1 MDKVWELISAA
12 KKEKNPEKSLK
23 ILQKALNRAEKDSS
37 LEAACYLEMA
47 TYYKLLGLHKKEIEC
62 LSKTEQLAKTLSPT
76 PRTAA
81 LLSKLAGK
89 LRQLGEYKKS
99 LHLLKKALP
108 LFENPPE
115 KAAIFCN
122 MGNCYYEL
130 NQYKEAIK
138 FYTKAK
144 QTFETMN
151 YPIQRGIC
159 LQNIGNALREMNEFK
174 KSLKYYE
181 KALNTFLQH
190 NCTVDASHVLWNQAI
205 VYDELE
211 QFEKALSCYDKALSV
226 LTEEDPF
233 DVAKILNDKGL
244 TLRKLTR
251 YKEALHLLE
260 KALSLFNQY
269 NMPVE
274 ALETRRNIAGLKR
287 NMDLYEEALHDLY
300 SVKEELQKL
309 EKPDSIADVEWE
321 IANVY
326 ACADQPGE
334 AITYYDKVLKYYR
347 STKKH
352 IFAAKVMRDKAAVV
366 KDLGEYDEALT
377 LYFQAETVFTQHNL
391 TAELASTILNRGN
404 LYRMLTQFKD
414 AQKMFEKAKTLYQ
427 KAGMDVHAAVA
438 EFNKAAVLGSLSKH
452 EEALSVFQNVEAAFL
467 QCNQPV
473 SVAETQINEAVILGE
488 LGRYKEAFSMF
499 ESARKL
505 LKDEMVS
512 HHLLIDL
519 NEGALLLE
527 VGQHD
532 KAQHTLE
539 SVFKRALQANS
550 LTLAYKA
557 YWALGYMYEKE
568 GQLKKAYYYL
578 RKCLKLVEKIRGDIS
593 PNLLKMS
600 FFSGIE
606 DIYSEMV
613 FLTCKM
619 GMKYTAFSVLQKM
632 KARTLTEQMVKAE
645 KSAQAPRIP
654 GKISKLYS
662 TLHEPPVTYEK
673 TGETLKEITRLE
685 TEYAETI
692 TRGELF
698 QNKSI
703 LLTPH
708 MKVIQSQ
715 LTEREALIEYIFDEE
730 NLLLFLVTSSSFN
743 PVLSTLENNLQEKI
757 YEYLYRIRSQSPVEK
772 LSQSLYNT
780 LINPVRKY
788 LAEDSI
794 LHIVPYRELYLF
806 PFHALHYEGFLAETY
821 QFMYHPT
828 SALITKTPFSPEKIL
843 VVGNPDKDVK
853 GVEKECTT
861 ISSIAK
867 KAGRDTTLLLKE
879 NATKERF
886 YQLYSDHDII
896 HIACHGVYDSFN
908 PLRSGLKLFDG
919 ILTALEMHHL
929 NLKGKLLVLGACG
942 SGSVAIE
949 KGSELLGITRALL
962 CAGSSTITS
971 LWEVPDTASVIFWR
985 TFYKTLLAREEVPR
999 ALQRAQQFMISTA
1012 FSHPYFWAGYRIMG

>member
-1 MDKVWELISAA
+1 MDNVWELISAA
-12 KKEKNPEKSLK
+12 KKGKDPEKSLK
-23 ILQKALNRAEKDSS
+23 ILQKTLNRAEKDPF
-37 LEAACYLEMA
+37 LEAACYLEM
-47 TYYKLLGLHKKEIEC
+47 TPYYKLLGLHKKEMEC
-62 LSKTEQLAKTLSPT
+62 LSKTEQLTKTLSPT

-81 LLSKLAGK
+81 LLSKLAGR

-99 LHLLKKALP
+99 LYLLKKALP

-144 QTFETMN
+144 QTFENMN

-181 KALNTFLQH
+181 KALNIFLQH

-211 QFEKALSCYDKALSV
+211 QFDKALSCYDKALSV
-226 LTEEDPF
+226 LTEENPF

-244 TLRKLTR
+244 TLRKLT
-251 YKEALHLLE
+251 
-260 KALSLFNQY
+260 
-269 NMPVE
+269 
-274 ALETRRNIAGLKR
+274 
-287 NMDLYEEALHDLY
+287 
-300 SVKEELQKL
+300 
-309 EKPDSIADVEWE
+309 
-321 IANVY
+321 
-326 ACADQPGE
+326 
-334 AITYYDKVLKYYR
+334 
-347 STKKH
+347 
-352 IFAAKVMRDKAAVV
+352 
-366 KDLGEYDEALT
+366 
-377 LYFQAETVFTQHNL
+377 
-391 TAELASTILNRGN
+391 
-404 LYRMLTQFKD
+404 
-414 AQKMFEKAKTLYQ
+414 
-427 KAGMDVHAAVA
+427 
-438 EFNKAAVLGSLSKH
+438 
-452 EEALSVFQNVEAAFL
+452 
-467 QCNQPV
+467 
-473 SVAETQINEAVILGE
+473 
-488 LGRYKEAFSMF
+488 RYKEAFSMF

-550 LTLAYKA
+550 LTLACKA

-619 GMKYTAFSVLQKM
+619 GMGYTAFSVLQKM
-632 KARTLTEQMVKAE
+632 KARTLTEQIARAE
-645 KSAQAPRIP
+645 KSVQAPHVP
-654 GKISKLYS
+654 VKISKLYS
-662 TLHEPPVTYEK
+662 TLYETPATYEK
-673 TGETLKEITRLE
+673 TGETLEEITRLE
-685 TEYAETI
+685 TEYAETV

-698 QNKSI
+698 QNKSTM
-703 LLTPH
+703 LTPH
-708 MKVIQSQ
+708 MKAIQSQ
-715 LTEREALIEYIFDEE
+715 LTEREILIEYIFDED
-730 NLLLFLVTSSSFN
+730 NLLLFLVTPSSFN
-743 PVLSTLENNLQEKI
+743 PVLVTVGNNLQEKI
-757 YEYLYRIRSQSPVEK
+757 YEYLYRIRSQNPVEK
-772 LSQSLYNT
+772 LSQPLYNI
-780 LINPVRKY
+780 LINPVHKY

-794 LHIVPYRELYLF
+794 LHIIPYRELYLF
-806 PFHALHYEGFLAETY
+806 PFHALRHEGFLAETY

-828 SALITKTPFSPEKIL
+828 SAMITKTPFSPEKIL
-843 VVGNPDKDVK
+843 VVGNPDKDLK
-853 GVEKECTT
+853 GVEEECTT

-867 KAGRDTTLLLKE
+867 RAGRDTTLLLKE

-908 PLRSGLKLFDG
+908 PLRSGLKFFDG

-962 CAGSSTITS
+962 CAGSSTVTS

-985 TFYKTLLAREEVPR
+985 TFYEALFSREEVPR
-999 ALQRAQQFMISTA
+999 ALQRAQQFMISTE